1 MEKYRIV
8 STLVDALNKE
18 EALEV
23 LQQMKMQNPESKLE
37 VLKYNWSDV
46 EKRLGRDPDLH

>member
-1 MEKYRIV
+1 MVEQLDK
-8 STLVDALNKE
+8 D
-18 EALEV
+18 EANEV
-23 LQQMKMQNPESKLE
+23 LQQLKMQNPDKQLE